1 MMNETQYVE
10 AAQHLAKRALAVEG
24 LKDDGERIE
33 WLFQTVTARMPSAV
47 ESRQLQSLLQDTAAY
62 YSQDPTLATK
72 LVGTSDDEEAAW
84 TIVAST
90 LLNLD
95 EVISK

>member
-1 MMNETQYVE
+1 M
-10 AAQHLAKRALAVEG
+10 
-24 LKDDGERIE
+24 
-33 WLFQTVTARMPSAV
+33 

-62 YSQDPTLATK
+62 YHQDPTLATK
-72 LVGTSDDEEAAW
+72 LVGTSDGEEAAW